1 MIEPGEKAGIIN
13 KVSFKNKVNI
23 FSASSNEDLETIQN
37 YINNNDEKEF
47 WSSFDF
53 SRLDE
58 EDWIDVFTDK
68 ESKDFHKGILVK
80 EKFIGIIKKCHFD
93 GFVFREG
100 GKILSI
106 SPALKRKEVIGLFDS
121 SLLSPFISVKG
132 NNDFFL
138 NYPTYKN
145 VTIQNVR
152 FHLEHGTTLNKYNIE
167 ERVKSSQCDVFL
179 FGHTHRKF
187 VQKYND
193 ILILNPGSTSLPRD
207 GKSGSFL
214 LITFSSKEDL
224 KYEFISLQ

>member
-1 MIEPGEKAGIIN
+1 MKI
-13 KVSFKNKVNI
+13 VV
-23 FSASSNEDLETIQN
+23 ASDCHGDFESLKKIHLLIQDAN
-37 YINNNDEKEF
+37 YYRFLGDSE
-47 WSSFDF
+47 
-53 SRLDE
+53 L
-58 EDWIDVFTDK
+58 
-68 ESKDFHKGILVK
+68 
-80 EKFIGIIKKCHFD
+80 
-93 GFVFREG
+93 
-100 GKILSI
+100 
-106 SPALKRKEVIGLFDS
+106 DS

-138 NYPTYKN
+138 KYPTYKN

-207 GKSGSFL
+207 GKNGSFL
-214 LITFSSKEDL
+214 LITFNSKEDL